1 MCYIYNDDEERSR
14 LMSGFVVSAFSE
26 GERVIYGG
34 HRSGGASLE
43 TMLRG
48 LDMTPPEVR
57 PGQFEILQAL
67 KTYCPDGRFVPERML
82 DNVRSLYTTS
92 IEDGF
97 TGARGT
103 AEMEW
108 ALEKLPG
115 SERLIEYEALLNTLT
130 ARHPITWSAIHA
142 RRWQRL
148 LMLVSIRPIVR
159 RRVVASILHS
169 ADRYLKNRPAGETD
183 KSRDRR
189 ALAPNSRYRPNVVP
203 YKAVLGRLLV
213 ARRPW

>member
-1 MCYIYNDDEERSR
+1 MCYIYNDDEERR
-14 LMSGFVVSAFSE
+14 RVMSGFVVSAFSE

-82 DNVRSLYTTS
+82 DNVRALYTTS

-115 SERLIEYEALLNTLT
+115 SERLIEYEALLNTLA
-130 ARHPITWSAIHA
+130 ARYPITMVCQYDA
-142 RRWQRL
+142 RRFDGAIL
-148 LMLVSIRPIVR
+148 FDVLAVHPAMIVHGQ
-159 RRVVASILHS
+159 VVRNPYYVPP
-169 ADRYLKNRPAGETD
+169 DRYLKCRTD
-183 KSRDRR
+183 
-189 ALAPNSRYRPNVVP
+189 N
-203 YKAVLGRLLV
+203 
-213 ARRPW
+213 